1 MNSTANWRTPVLVL
15 VCGAIILTL
24 GLGIRASFGLFLQ
37 PMSTDLG
44 WGRSHFSFAMALSN
58 LIWGLA
64 QPFFGAWADK
74 KGAGRVIAVSGL
86 LYAGGL
92 ALMPFSTT
100 PLMLDASAGLMVGLG
115 LSGVSFGVILGV
127 VGRAFPPERRSLA
140 LGIASSGGSFGQFL
154 MLPFGQLLISTLG
167 WQTALLVLAGTIM
180 ATVPLAAAMMEGRRP
195 VATGAQQ
202 SLNQALREAGG
213 HSGFWYLTA
222 GFFVC
227 GFQVAFISVHLPAYL
242 VDVRMTPAVGAT
254 ALALIGLFNIAGS
267 FVAGYLGGR
276 FSKKYLLSGIYIL
289 RAVIIAL
296 FLVLPVTPLT
306 VYLFAAGIG
315 FLWLGTVPLTNGL
328 VAQIFGVRFVSML
341 FGIVFLS
348 HQIGSFAGV
357 WLGGYLFDATGT
369 YNLVWVGSIALGVI
383 AAILNLPI
391 DERPVVRMEAR
402 PA

>member
-24 GLGIRASFGLFLQ
+24 GLGIRASFGMFLQ

-74 KGAGRVIAVSGL
+74 QGAGRVVVVSGL

-357 WLGGYLFDATGT
+357 WLGGYLFDATGS
-369 YNLVWVGSIALGVI
+369 YNLVWIGSIALGVI